1 MRGIRYLGPLV
12 GFVILA
18 AVLYMLDAGQ
28 IGRSLTSIPPA
39 YAIAGLL
46 LVQLQIVLSA
56 WRWQFT
62 ARRLGMVLPV
72 GHAIRDYYLS
82 TFLNQVLPGGVAG
95 DAVRA
100 VRHRTDE
107 TGGWKAPALG
117 VFLERVAGQG
127 VFFVLA
133 GLGLIIWPFANAGKL
148 PPTLSRI
155 LLILATV
162 GVCALVVG
170 FVILRF
176 PPAFLAERLE
186 AGKAALCRVF
196 IADGAWKTQS
206 LLSLLIVAS
215 YAGMFMLASA
225 AVGAPLPLLAAVT
238 AVPLCLLMMLIP
250 LTVAG
255 WGAREAAAALLWPL
269 FGYAASDGVAA
280 SIFYGVLSLVGAAP
294 GLVVAV
300 LALAGRNKAGR
311 ANH

>member
-18 AVLYMLDAGQ
+18 GVLYMLDAGQ

-100 VRHRTDE
+100 VRHRTEE

-133 GLGLIIWPFANAGKL
+133 GLGLIIWPFADAGEL

-155 LLILATV
+155 LLILAIV
-162 GVCALVVG
+162 VVCGLVVG

-196 IADGAWKTQS
+196 IADGAWKIQS

-225 AVGAPLPLLAAVT
+225 AVGAPLPWLAAVT
-238 AVPLCLLMMLIP
+238 AV
-250 LTVAG
+250 
-255 WGAREAAAALLWPL
+255 
-269 FGYAASDGVAA
+269 GVAA

-294 GLVVAV
+294 GLIVA
-300 LALAGRNKAGR
+300 LMALVRKNKAG
-311 ANH
+311 